1 MRFREKARSSNE
13 TNGTLNIET
22 LRGASAMAKI
32 KPYLRRYTDIS
43 ALISLLCKREITLLD
58 PSSWDDKN
66 DSGLL
71 AIYQQKKG
79 LQSVLALCFTQADE
93 RHHHWG
99 STKGTSTGVSI
110 KFDTSLLL
118 KSVKKH
124 VVLRCQPV
132 TYLTMGD
139 MGKRKKTLDIDDL
152 PFLKRSSYKDEN
164 EFRIIYDSRTEKL
177 KSLTIPIPLEC
188 ITRIT
193 LSPWLPLAL
202 RPSLTQVL
210 RSIEGCAKLN
220 IYRSTLVQNET
231 FLECGRSASKR

>member
-1 MRFREKARSSNE
+1 MP
-13 TNGTLNIET
+13 
-22 LRGASAMAKI
+22 KI

-58 PSSWDDKN
+58 PSSWDDKH

-71 AIYQQKKG
+71 AIYQEKKE
-79 LQSVLALCFTQADE
+79 LKSLLALCFTQADE

-118 KSVKKH
+118 KAVKTKH
-124 VVLRCQPV
+124 VTVRCEPV
-132 TYLTMGD
+132 TYLTMPEISA
-139 MGKRKKTLDIDDL
+139 RKKTLDTETL
-152 PFLKRSSYKDEN
+152 PFLKRSSYRDEN
-164 EFRIIYDSRTEKL
+164 EFRIIYWSSTEKVDTL
-177 KSLTIPIPLEC
+177 SIPIPLEC

-202 RPSLTQVL
+202 RPSLIQVL
-210 RSIEGCAKLN
+210 HSIEGCGKLD
-220 IYRSTLVQNET
+220 IYRSTLVQNER
-231 FLECGRSASKR
+231 FLDYGRGAN